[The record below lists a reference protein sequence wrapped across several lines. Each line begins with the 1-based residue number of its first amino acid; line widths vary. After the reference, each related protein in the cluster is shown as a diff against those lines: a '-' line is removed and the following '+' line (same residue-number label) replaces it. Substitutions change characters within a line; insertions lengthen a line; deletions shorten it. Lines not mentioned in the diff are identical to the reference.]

1 MSRTNSGY
9 GRYIDENGIVHLY
22 NLDGRLRC
30 GGPIDMSGFKSI
42 DLSISVT
49 CIECLAAPCPHW
61 FLENIPN
68 ILLAR
73 CAECGA
79 NLEERLG
86 QLNEAERQLRSR

>member
-1 MSRTNSGY
+1 MPRTNLGY
-9 GRYIDENGIVHLY
+9 GRLLDRNGIVHLY

-73 CAECGA
+73 CTECGVD
-79 NLEERLG
+79 LDERI
-86 QLNEAERQLRSR
+86 RQKNATGR